1 MRSSRLYRRHDT
13 DQSAFRRRR
22 LVTDAPTPLDLRP
35 ASMFA
40 ATRST
45 LRTLSASSKV
55 AKHSG
60 VRFISKHVHPPLA
73 FAFDIDGVLI
83 RGSSVIPEAKRAFAI
98 LEGDNEF
105 NKKIPYVL
113 MTNGGGVGEAD
124 RCRRLTKTLGVEIKP
139 SMLIQAHTILREK
152 AAAYA
157 DQNVLILGGKQ
168 NQLREV
174 AESYGFKNV
183 WTPLDIKASN
193 PHVWDFYDLTPEEA
207 ASSKTFDFASTPI
220 SAAFVFH
227 DPRNWALDIQILLDV
242 ILSGGVVGQPWTY
255 SSNPHNSPVD
265 LVFCNPDLIWKSD
278 FPVPRLGQ
286 GGFRE
291 AFQAVFKAVTGQ
303 EYRYTQYGKPTK
315 PAYDFARKMLEDR
328 LRALGAH
335 RTAEEGFAAYMIGDI
350 AGANGAGWSSVLV
363 RTGVYEDTH
372 GPPAHKPTHIADH
385 VLDAVQWAMRKELG
399 R

>member
-1 MRSSRLYRRHDT
+1 MLAS
-13 DQSAFRRRR
+13 QSIF
-22 LVTDAPTPLDLRP
+22 
-35 ASMFA
+35 
-40 ATRST
+40 
-45 LRTLSASSKV
+45 RTLPACSAA
-55 AKHSG
+55 AKRSG
-60 VRFISKHVHPPLA
+60 VRFISKSVHPPLA

-83 RGSSVIPEAKRAFAI
+83 RGSLVIPEAKRALAI

-139 SMLIQAHTILREK
+139 SMLIQAHTVLREK
-152 AAAYA
+152 ATAYA
-157 DQNVLILGGKQ
+157 DQNVLILGGKR

-183 WTPLDIKASN
+183 WTPLDVKASN
-193 PHVWDFYDLTPEEA
+193 PHVWGFYDLTPEEA
-207 ASSKTFDFASTPI
+207 ASSKTFDFAQTPI

-242 ILSGGVVGQPWTY
+242 ILSGGYIGKPWSH
-255 SSNPHNSPVD
+255 SSNPQTSPVD

-286 GGFRE
+286 GAFRE
-291 AFQAVFKAVTGQ
+291 AFQSVFKAVTGE

-315 PAYDFARKMLEDR
+315 PSYDFARKMLEDR

-335 RTAEEGFAAYMIGDI
+335 QTADKGFAAYMIGDNPESDI
-350 AGANGAGWSSVLV
+350 AGANGAGWGSVLV
-363 RTGVYEDTH
+363 RTGVYEDAQ
-372 GPPAHKPTHIADH
+372 GPPAHQPTHIADN
-385 VLDAVQWAMRKELG
+385 VLDAVQWAMMKEFG